1 VKQGNGAVTVV
12 SYPKGIQEP
21 PMIQCLNIT
30 SHLSGG
36 ILDRTAAGAL

>member
-1 VKQGNGAVTVV
+1 VV
-12 SYPKGIQEP
+12 SYPQGIDGP
-21 PMIQCLNIT
+21 PTIQCLNIT